1 MQVCTIAEADIN
13 VNSAPGFI
21 RAWRAKGYSV
31 TLSPPEPSGCSRAA
45 LVSSLPF
52 RPFRLPDGL
61 ANQRCAAG
69 LFDFQQ
75 LTIVS
80 FYGQSGNQPA
90 AVAQATDV
98 LAACTASQ
106 APFIVAGDF
115 NLEPTEAV
123 LGEALAV
130 GAIRSLD
137 DAAQGAPL
145 PATGPGRKRRI
156 DHGVCHWSLAASQV
170 DCFNVPFSDHTSVA
184 YDVPL
189 DAPAFLSMPKRSPP
203 TDASSEDVQLLFEAA
218 DLSAFW
224 SAIETADV
232 DAAWQVLSDI
242 AEQCLCT
249 PAADPTQGVTSG
261 HQLWRVPAQAAGSRA
276 LLL

>member
-1 MQVCTIAEADIN
+1 M
-13 VNSAPGFI
+13 
-21 RAWRAKGYSV
+21 
-31 TLSPPEPSGCSRAA
+31 
-45 LVSSLPF
+45 
-52 RPFRLPDGL
+52 
-61 ANQRCAAG
+61 
-69 LFDFQQ
+69 
-75 LTIVS
+75 
-80 FYGQSGNQPA
+80 
-90 AVAQATDV
+90 AQATDV

-123 LGEALAV
+123 LG
-130 GAIRSLD
+130 R
-137 DAAQGAPL
+137 PL
-145 PATGPGRKRRI
+145 LLVPSVPLTMRPKVHLCQPQVRGESAELIMGYVTGR
-156 DHGVCHWSLAASQV
+156 LLASQV

-189 DAPAFLSMPKRSPP
+189 DAPAFLSMPKRVRPP
-203 TDASSEDVQLLFEAA
+203 TLPRKTFNYSLRLPTLVLFGVQSRRLTLTQ
-218 DLSAFW
+218 LG
-224 SAIETADV
+224 
-232 DAAWQVLSDI
+232 QVLSDI